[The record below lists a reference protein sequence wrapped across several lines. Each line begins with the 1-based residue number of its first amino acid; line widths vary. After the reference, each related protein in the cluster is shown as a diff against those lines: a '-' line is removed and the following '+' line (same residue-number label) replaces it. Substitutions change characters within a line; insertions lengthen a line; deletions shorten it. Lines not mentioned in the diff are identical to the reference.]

1 MALHD
6 PLGWAY
12 QLLKYKF
19 RTYADFIT
27 IFVPSTQPLPEELAA
42 PKSTKSHPDPVRV
55 IL

>member
-1 MALHD
+1 MID
-6 PLGWAY
+6 WAY
-12 QLLKYKF
+12 QFLKYKLT
-19 RTYADFIT
+19 TYADFIT